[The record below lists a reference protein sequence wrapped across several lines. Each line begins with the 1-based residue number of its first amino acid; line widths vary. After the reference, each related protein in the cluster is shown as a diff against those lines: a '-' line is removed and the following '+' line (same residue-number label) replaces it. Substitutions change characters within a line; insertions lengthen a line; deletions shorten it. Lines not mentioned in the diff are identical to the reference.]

1 MGDRPGSSSRV
12 RTIEDKVCRKDLC
25 WSVRV
30 IYVLDMLPDESGPG
44 LGETGCYRM
53 VSELTLAV
61 SRACVCRS
69 CAGIVC
75 MAGVDPEWSH
85 TMAHALA
92 LGTRTWPREDVPGL
106 GLTDEDVGLLR
117 G

>member
-1 MGDRPGSSSRV
+1 MGDRPGSSFRV
-12 RTIEDKVCRKDLC
+12 RTSEDKVRRKDLC

-30 IYVLDMLPDESGPG
+30 VYVLEKRPDVSGPS
-44 LGETGCYRM
+44 LEEVDVIEWYQ
-53 VSELTLAV
+53 
-61 SRACVCRS
+61 SRLSWFYGRVCRS
-69 CAGIVC
+69 CVGMVC

-85 TMAHALA
+85 SMAHALA
-92 LGTRTWPREDVPGL
+92 LDTQTWPRENVPGL